1 MAQATSSNTQDLG
14 TYAFIIGI
22 NQVRHLPLDGVREAY
37 IYIVSDG

>member
-1 MAQATSSNTQDLG
+1 MAQVTSTDAQDHG

-22 NQVRHLPLDGVREAY
+22 NQVGHLSLDGVREAY